1 MNLPLPHPGRGRVLA
16 RGVLLDYALKTIDP
30 CTLPS
35 IALLLSALDRYG
47 VHRPVGATCNLLVHS
62 VRVGQIA
69 ERLGKMTM
77 ASPPRRGALN
87 LYGRLHDIG
96 ECLGGDVVTF
106 APHLAHFR
114 DYQSEVRGRLQDK
127 LGLPKPSAQIKAFL
141 KVADMLIIPVE
152 ISEMNGGK
160 ITPEQALGECQA
172 AYGLETQLCDLLEA
186 IPGLEEKTPLS
197 LVEEASTFKS
207 MSIEEA
213 TDAFCRPPAIH
224 IAIDAD
230 NTMIGAYSGSA
241 LDAAFHP
248 GASRVVST
256 RSLSAG
262 FPAESWTIEQ
272 VHAGFTKNGGA

>member
-1 MNLPLPHPGRGRVLA
+1 MGRFLA

-30 CTLPS
+30 CTLSS

-69 ERLGKMTM
+69 ERLGKLTM
-77 ASPPRRGALN
+77 VSPPRRGAIN

-96 ECLGGDVVTF
+96 ECLGGDVISM
-106 APHLAHFR
+106 APYLAHFR
-114 DYQSEVRGRLQDK
+114 NYQSEVRGRLQDK
-127 LGLPKPSAQIKAFL
+127 LGLPKPSAQIKALL
-141 KVADMLIIPVE
+141 KVADLVIVPVE
-152 ISEMNGGK
+152 ISEMHGGK
-160 ITPEQALGECQA
+160 ITPEQALAECQA
-172 AYGLETQLCDLLEA
+172 SSGLETQLHRLLKD
-186 IPGLEEKTPLS
+186 IPGLEGETPMS
-197 LVEEASTFKS
+197 LVEEASSFKN

-224 IAIDAD
+224 IAVDETD
-230 NTMIGAYSGSA
+230 TMIGAYSGSA

-248 GASRVVST
+248 GAIRVVST

-262 FPAESWTIEQ
+262 FPAESWTVGQ
-272 VHAGFTKNGGA
+272 VHAGFMKNGGA

>member
-30 CTLPS
+30 CTLSS

-69 ERLGKMTM
+69 ERLGKLAI

-96 ECLGGDVVTF
+96 ECLGGDVVSM

-114 DYQSEVRGRLQDK
+114 DYQSEVRRSLQEK
-127 LGLPKPSAQIKAFL
+127 LGLPKPSEQIKAIL
-141 KVADMLIIPVE
+141 KVADLLIVPVE

-160 ITPEQALGECQA
+160 ITLEQALGECQA
-172 AYGLETQLCDLLEA
+172 SSGLETTLCDLLEA
-186 IPGLEEKTPLS
+186 IPGLEDRTPLS
-197 LVEEASTFKS
+197 LVEEASAFKS

-224 IAIDAD
+224 IAVDEND
-230 NTMIGAYSGSA
+230 TMIGAYSGSA
-241 LDAAFHP
+241 LDAAFHT
-248 GASRVVST
+248 GVSRVVST
-256 RSLSAG
+256 RSLGAG
-262 FPAESWTIEQ
+262 FPAESWMVEQ
-272 VHAGFTKNGGA
+272 VHAGFAKNGGM